1 MPLFEYTGFDAAGKK
16 VSGILEGSG
25 RRALLGQLRQ
35 QGIHATSLKEEKK
48 GAATQR
54 SWLMSLPSRIPRSDV
69 AIATRQL
76 ATLIGAGLALDEA
89 LATVAD
95 QQENPQL
102 GRTLAG
108 IRDEVVQ
115 GDALHIALGRRKRIF
130 IPLYINMVQVGENSG
145 SLDQVL
151 DRLADFLEE
160 QARLQ
165 GRITTALAYPVLMA
179 IVGVGVLFFLVSF
192 VLPKVTRM
200 LEDLDQALPLATRL
214 LIGFSELLGSYG
226 WILALLLAA
235 AITLLV
241 RWKNTDSGELAL
253 HRFILKLPVIGRF
266 QLLVATAR
274 FSRTLGTLLQSGIP
288 LLKALTI
295 ASNLLQNRVLHNV
308 VEEAGDS
315 IREGEGLAAPL
326 RRSQV
331 FPPMLAQMI
340 AVGEKSGDLEKM
352 LYKVADAYEHQIELS
367 LAGML
372 ALLEPMMILLMGS
385 AVGFIVLA
393 ILLPIFQ
400 ASSGMG

>member
-25 RRALLGQLRQ
+25 RRALLSQLRQ

-48 GAATQR
+48 GALTQR
-54 SWLMSLPSRIPRSDV
+54 SWQTLLPSRIPRSDI

-95 QQENPQL
+95 QQENQQL

-226 WILALLLAA
+226 WVLVLLLAA
-235 AITLLV
+235 AITLLI
-241 RWKNTDSGELAL
+241 RWKNTDRGELAL

-326 RRSQV
+326 RRSQI

-340 AVGEKSGDLEKM
+340 AVGEKSGDLEQM

-400 ASSGMG
+400 ASSSMG

>member
-25 RRALLGQLRQ
+25 RRALLSQLRQ

-54 SWLMSLPSRIPRSDV
+54 SWLTLLPSRIPRSDV

-76 ATLIGAGLALDEA
+76 ATLIGAGLALDVA

-95 QQENPQL
+95 QQENQQL
-102 GRTLAG
+102 GRILAG

-226 WILALLLAA
+226 WILVILLAV
-235 AITLLV
+235 AITLLI
-241 RWKNTDSGELAL
+241 RWKSTEPGQLAL
-253 HRFILKLPVIGRF
+253 HRFILRLPVIGRF

-340 AVGEKSGDLEKM
+340 AVGEKSGDLEHM
-352 LYKVADAYEHQIELS
+352 LFKVADAYEHQIELS

-372 ALLEPMMILLMGS
+372 ALLEPLMILLMGS